1 MIRQY
6 CICYN
11 VTLLQEYQMPR
22 HLEFIESFIVMLHLD
37 DVHFLPYLSLT
48 IELGTALGHVDGDF
62 HFRTEYLAYVLR
74 LRRVVVDVG

>member
-22 HLEFIESFIVMLHLD
+22 HLEFIEGYALCLLHGN
-37 DVHFLPYLSLT
+37 S
-48 IELGTALGHVDGDF
+48 A
-62 HFRTEYLAYVLR
+62 
-74 LRRVVVDVG
+74 